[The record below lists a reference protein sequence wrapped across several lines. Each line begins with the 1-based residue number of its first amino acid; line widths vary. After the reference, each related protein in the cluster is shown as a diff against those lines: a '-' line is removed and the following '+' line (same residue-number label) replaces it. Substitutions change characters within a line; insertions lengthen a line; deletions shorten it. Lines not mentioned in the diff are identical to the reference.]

1 MVVLTRDDGD
11 GIRKEVLELLRNGQ
25 MPGYGLEIVLLFTS
39 VLIFWNASVRQ
50 GKARTS

>member
-1 MVVLTRDDGD
+1 MLISTRDEGD

-25 MPGYGLEIVLLFTS
+25 MPGYRLEIVLLFTF
-39 VLIFWNASVRQ
+39 VLIFWNALVGQ